1 MMVGAGSLH
10 TAHIGQT
17 TSVTYRPNVGIALF
31 DRAGRVFVA
40 RRIKD
45 DGPEIVL
52 PGLEWQMPQGGVD
65 PDEDLEAAARRE
77 LWEETGVTSVAVL
90 GTLSSPVRYDF
101 PPYDGPPHRL
111 AVFRGQEQRWFAMRF
126 LGEDSEIDLAI
137 GGNGA
142 DPEFDLWRWERLE
155 RVPDLVVPFRRA
167 IYAQVAREFSR
178 FARP

>member
-17 TSVTYRPNVGIALF
+17 TPVTYRPNVGIALF